1 MGYCLGYYDFG
12 LGVGWGYW
20 GFCGGFGGLVGGV
33 GMWGLG
39 LGAGDDFLGIL
50 GLKGFWDGLLW

>member
-1 MGYCLGYYDFG
+1 M
-12 LGVGWGYW
+12 GVGDLGD
-20 GFCGGFGGLVGGV
+20 FVRVLGGWWGGV

-39 LGAGDDFLGIL
+39 LGVGDDFLGML